1 MNVPCLLVRGDDN
14 AVSGTGM
21 FAINGKELPSAMP
34 YPPGVDTDV
43 VQRPLLDG
51 DEEER
56 ECDTRVE

>member
-1 MNVPCLLVRGDDN
+1 
-14 AVSGTGM
+14 M

-34 YPPGVDTDV
+34 YPPGVDTNV